1 MTEYN
6 RRETDLIQNM
16 TSHDMLISLTAKVNS
31 ICPILHEN
39 RDDLKNFITAI
50 DKRCERRLS
59 LINANSDKVLGR
71 TMAKW
76 LFSILVLIIISLF
89 GLVGVNTISL
99 TKQDFQAV
107 QNSKAIKSNADSIRE
122 LILEKNDYP
131 TKFSNTPTQ

>member
-6 RRETDLIQNM
+6 RRETDLIQDL

-31 ICPILHEN
+31 ICPILHES

-76 LFSILVLIIISLF
+76 LFSILILIIVSMF
-89 GLVGVNTISL
+89 GAIGMNKIAL
-99 TKQDFQAV
+99 TKHEIQIL
-107 QNSKAIKSNADSIRE
+107 QNSENVIQIDKIVNG
-122 LILEKNDYP
+122 EK
-131 TKFSNTPTQ
+131 

>member
-6 RRETDLIQNM
+6 RRETDKIQDM
-16 TSHDMLISLTAKVNS
+16 TSHDMLISLTTKINS
-31 ICPILHEN
+31 ICPLLHEN

-76 LFSILVLIIISLF
+76 LFSILIVIVVSMF
-89 GLVGVNTISL
+89 GAIGMNKIAL
-99 TKQDFQAV
+99 TKHEIQIL
-107 QNSKAIKSNADSIRE
+107 QNSENIIQIDKIVTGK
-122 LILEKNDYP
+122 K
-131 TKFSNTPTQ
+131 

>member
-71 TMAKW
+71 TMSKW
-76 LFSILVLIIISLF
+76 LFSILILIIVSMF
-89 GLVGVNTISL
+89 GAIGMNKIAL
-99 TKQDFQAV
+99 TKHEIQIL
-107 QNSKAIKSNADSIRE
+107 QNSENVIQIDKIVNG
-122 LILEKNDYP
+122 EK
-131 TKFSNTPTQ
+131 

>member
-6 RRETDLIQNM
+6 RRETDLIQDL

-71 TMAKW
+71 TMSKW
-76 LFSILVLIIISLF
+76 LFSILILIIVSMF
-89 GLVGVNTISL
+89 GAIGMNKIAL
-99 TKQDFQAV
+99 TKHEIQIL
-107 QNSKAIKSNADSIRE
+107 QNSENVIQIDKIVNRE
-122 LILEKNDYP
+122 K
-131 TKFSNTPTQ
+131 